1 MESKTLKSRKRPV
14 QTRSTEMVRTI
25 LEAAARVLEGSG
37 LDGYTTNAVAEAAG
51 VSRAVFGYLGIF
63 DGAVD

>member
-1 MESKTLKSRKRPV
+1 
-14 QTRSTEMVRTI
+14 MVRTI
-25 LEAAARVLEGSG
+25 LEAAARVLE
-37 LDGYTTNAVAEAAG
+37 NAVAEAAG

>member
-25 LEAAARVLEGSG
+25 LEAAARVLE
-37 LDGYTTNAVAEAAG
+37 NAVAEAAG